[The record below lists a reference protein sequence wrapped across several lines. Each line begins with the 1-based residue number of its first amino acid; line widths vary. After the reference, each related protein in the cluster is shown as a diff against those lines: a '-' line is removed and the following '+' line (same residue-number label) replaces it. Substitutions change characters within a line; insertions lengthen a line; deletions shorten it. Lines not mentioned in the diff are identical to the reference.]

1 MKGEKPGRERI
12 FQSAA
17 TLAAVTMSLFIL
29 VTSISLPMVAMCQRA
44 IVLMLS
50 LFIIFLTCP
59 LSKKKG
65 AKITWFDALL
75 ALAGLAVGGYVLIN
89 FNELVNRMGMPNTND
104 LIVGGLAILL
114 VLEGTRRALGWPL
127 PIVTAVFLLYN
138 YFGQYI
144 PGTFGHRGY
153 DLTRV
158 INQMYLTT
166 EGIFGVPL
174 GVIVSIVYLFVLFG
188 AFLEK
193 SGGGNFFINF
203 AVSLAGRARGGP
215 AKIAVIGSGLM
226 GTISGSSI
234 ANAMTVGSF
243 TIPLMKRIG
252 YRPEFAAA
260 VEAGAST
267 GGQIMPPVMGAGA
280 FIMSEFTQIPYL
292 KIIAAAA
299 IPAILYYFCLYMNVH
314 YEACRTGLKGL
325 PPEEV
330 PKMKKVF
337 ADGWVYIIPIVALI
351 AILVLGYSPARAAY
365 VSIALL
371 IVASLFRASTRMKPL
386 DFWDALKSAGL
397 TAFAVVAAC
406 ACAGMI
412 VGTVSMTGLGI
423 KFSNVIGTLA
433 GNKQILAM
441 LLTMVASLILGMAL
455 PTTANYIVQASIA
468 APALVALGIPVLTA
482 HLFVFYF
489 GVFADITPPV
499 ALAAYATAGIAQANP
514 MTSGFIASKNVIVAF
529 LVPYLFVYYPALLGK
544 APAVDVLVVTVA
556 SLFGIVALSAAFS
569 GYFQRRCHPLERL
582 LLLVSAGMLLY
593 PEYFTS
599 FLGLVIL
606 AVLYVWQG
614 LKNKKAVPEEV
625 AEKS

>member
-1 MKGEKPGRERI
+1 
-12 FQSAA
+12 
-17 TLAAVTMSLFIL
+17 
-29 VTSISLPMVAMCQRA
+29 
-44 IVLMLS
+44 
-50 LFIIFLTCP
+50 
-59 LSKKKG
+59 
-65 AKITWFDALL
+65 
-75 ALAGLAVGGYVLIN
+75 
-89 FNELVNRMGMPNTND
+89 MGMPNTND
-104 LIVGGLAILL
+104 LIIGGLAVLL

-127 PIVTAVFLLYN
+127 PIVTLVFLFYN

-153 DLTRV
+153 DVTRI
-158 INQMYLTT
+158 INQMYMTT

-234 ANAMTVGSF
+234 ANAMTVGTF

-280 FIMSEFTQIPYL
+280 FIMAEFTQIPYL

-314 YEACRTGLKGL
+314 FEACRVGLKGM

-330 PKMKKVF
+330 PKMKKVLG
-337 ADGWVYIIPIVALI
+337 DGWIYIIPIVTLV

-371 IVASLFRASTRMKPL
+371 IVASLFRASTRMKPI
-386 DFWDALKSAGL
+386 DFWDALKSAGI

-433 GNKQILAM
+433 GDMQILAM
-441 LLTMVASLILGMAL
+441 LMTMVASLILGMAL

-468 APALVALGIPVLTA
+468 APALVALGIPILTA

-499 ALAAYATAGIAQANP
+499 ALAAYATAGIARANP

-544 APAVDVLVVTVA
+544 APVIDVILVTVA
-556 SLFGIVALSAAFS
+556 ALFGIVALSAAFS

-582 LLLVSAGMLLY
+582 LLLISAGMLLY
-593 PEYFTS
+593 PEYLTS
-599 FLGLVIL
+599 LAGL
-606 AVLYVWQG
+606 AVLAALYFWQVAG
-614 LKNKKAVPEEV
+614 RKKTAGEV
-625 AEKS
+625 KEKI

>member
-1 MKGEKPGRERI
+1 
-12 FQSAA
+12 
-17 TLAAVTMSLFIL
+17 
-29 VTSISLPMVAMCQRA
+29 VAMCQRA

-59 LSKKKG
+59 LNKKKG
-65 AKITWFDALL
+65 AKITFFDVLL
-75 ALAGLAVGGYVLIN
+75 ALAGLAAGTYVLLY
-89 FNELVNRMGMPNTND
+89 FDELVNRMGMPNTTD
-104 LIVGGLAILL
+104 LIMGGIAILL
-114 VLEGTRRALGWPL
+114 VLEGTRRSLGWPL
-127 PIVTAVFLLYN
+127 PVVTGLFLLYN

-153 DLTRV
+153 DPTRI

-203 AVSLAGRARGGP
+203 AVALAGRARGGP

-371 IVASLFRASTRMKPL
+371 IAASLVRASTRMKL
-386 DFWDALKSAGL
+386 IDVWNALRDAGM

-412 VGTVSMTGLGI
+412 VGSVSMTGLGI

-433 GNKQILAM
+433 GDKEILAL
-441 LLTMVASLILGMAL
+441 LLTMFASLILGMAL

-514 MTSGFIASKNVIVAF
+514 MTSGFIASRNVIVAF